1 MKQNPKIKQKTQQ
14 TCTKLLLAG
23 ILSIASSFTTATDG
37 KWFINPTIGYQSFD
51 NDRYLDD
58 DELVG
63 LALEYHYNKDLGVE
77 LKYFNSSPDGD
88 SGNVDAD
95 LNQLMIEGLKILDNY
110 GQFQPHLAI
119 GLGHA
124 DFDYDTS
131 GSDKET
137 QITAGGG
144 VRYWLSERWSTK
156 ADLRAVYSVD
166 EGDTD
171 QLLTLAVS
179 YAFGNNKPNQT
190 SKRTPIQKQ
199 LNPSA
204 TPIAVTP
211 INKPLKDSDSD
222 GIIDSMDQCPNT
234 SLGKKVD
241 ETGCIKKL
249 VVNKTISIDVKFA
262 SASHI
267 IAKEYL
273 DEIGKVANFMQQYPG
288 VSGVIEGHTDSV
300 GASTYNKQLSQRR
313 ANAVRQVLV
322 ELFEIKPERLDAVGY
337 GEEKPVADNNTAE
350 GRSLNRRVVAVF
362 GAEVTEYQE

>member
-1 MKQNPKIKQKTQQ
+1 MKRNPKIKHETQRA
-14 TCTKLLLAG
+14 CTNLLLAG
-23 ILSIASSFTTATDG
+23 MLAVASGFTTATDG
-37 KWFINPTIGYQSFD
+37 KWFINPTIGYQWFN

-58 DELVG
+58 SELAG
-63 LALEYHYNKDLGVE
+63 LALEYHYNKEFGVE

-88 SGNVDAD
+88 DGNIDAD

-110 GQFQPHLAI
+110 GQFQPHLAA
-119 GLGHA
+119 GLSHA
-124 DFDYDTS
+124 DFDYDVG
-131 GSDKET
+131 GSNKET

-156 ADLRAVYSVD
+156 ADLRAVYSID

-171 QLLTLAVS
+171 QLLTVAIS
-179 YAFGNNKPNQT
+179 YAFGNHKPV
-190 SKRTPIQKQ
+190 KAQ
-199 LNPSA
+199 LDSSA
-204 TPIAVTP
+204 TTPKPAAP
-211 INKPLKDSDSD
+211 INKPLKDSDGD
-222 GIIDSMDQCPNT
+222 GITDDMDQCPNT
-234 SLGKKVD
+234 PLEKTVD
-241 ETGCIKKL
+241 EAGCMKKL

-273 DEIGKVANFMQQYPG
+273 DEIGKVANFMQQYPT

-313 ANAVRQVLV
+313 ANAVRQVLI
-322 ELFEIKPERLDAVGY
+322 ELFEIEPERLDASGY
-337 GEEKPVADNNTAE
+337 GEERPVADNNTAE

-362 GAEVTEYQE
+362 GAEVTEYRE